1 MLFYFVLFSTCN
13 FVSLTSLKQF
23 KNIYVIQKCVHEN
36 QIIDSLRSNKL
47 VTQIMHLNDDIWK
60 DFGLNFISIVQVK
73 LWHRK
78 LGSEIH
84 VWFK

>member
-1 MLFYFVLFSTCN
+1 M
-13 FVSLTSLKQF
+13 
-23 KNIYVIQKCVHEN
+23 
-36 QIIDSLRSNKL
+36 DSLRSNKL

-84 VWFK
+84 FEQTTATDSQSELIFPTNFKS